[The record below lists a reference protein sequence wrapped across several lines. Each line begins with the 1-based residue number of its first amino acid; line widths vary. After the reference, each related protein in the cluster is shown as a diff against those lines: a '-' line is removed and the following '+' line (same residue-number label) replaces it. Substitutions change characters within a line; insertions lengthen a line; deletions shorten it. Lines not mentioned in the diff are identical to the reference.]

1 MSEMN
6 VGQFVKMIEKEV
18 GHPIY
23 RRIIVQSVKGK
34 KKPRG
39 ERNTMTP
46 EAIGAFRGYDEKC
59 QNKGQEYTD
68 WSVALK
74 HCPGYWLVD
83 CDEKT
88 EKALQSPLIAKLIA
102 DGCYSTETKKGFH
115 FYIKCPDAPTDI
127 TNELDVFK
135 DFQGDFLGRDK
146 GNNVW
151 ETKSRMVEGN
161 HFAEFSWAELSEHI
175 NLPSTAKTSAKDKK
189 KKELKKARVELKK
202 KKQKASVDD
211 DPEGFDDPAPE
222 DAQIKGYL
230 DRINTDKHY
239 DDWLRVGICLFNI
252 YRKKSK
258 GLKFW
263 MEWSQRNTEKN
274 DDDTTEEK
282 YDTFKINHPD
292 PLGWKSLRQMAN
304 TDDPQN
310 IYEEAHKSG
319 GADKLTLLLNKELM
333 FNTNT
338 GEVIRVFLNVGKH
351 EANKWNTFKMP
362 AITQAYMKYTF
373 FITLEDGKKVKT
385 NPAAIWNSNGNRR
398 DVKRIA
404 FDARPDGER
413 DPNIFNI
420 WQGYNVNSEDAQV
433 FDEDDA
439 DAILDHIFNIWCQGN
454 TEHYEYVINWFAH
467 ILQKPWIKIGTLL
480 ALKSDQGAGKG
491 IIFDMIGKIM
501 GSAHYSQ
508 SASMA
513 NITGDFNGGIEGKVL
528 IDLDEAFWGGE
539 VKMMGKMKNLIT
551 ERSQLINKKCKEA
564 YEVENT
570 TAFSIT
576 TNNSLF
582 AGVEK
587 GDRRHMCL
595 NLDNKYAGIETPETR
610 VYIEAVRGA
619 ASGKEVPEKVYG
631 AFAKFLYNVNLDGF
645 RPRKIPRTELL
656 QDQIERGWGSV
667 VRWWKDCLSD
677 GSFGLADYD
686 KQYKNT
692 GANDYNSGQKKTEYD
707 VSMEC
712 YGYIKDLVNGRI
724 VQETYPVKDG
734 VLRMAF
740 RKSCSEL
747 LRDPKMGE
755 TKKQYIERVFTEF
768 PWHQGS
774 SAGIKNPDAF
784 SASSMTPA
792 YYYCGDIVWD
802 GEAQYKMKKK
812 THTLYKGYNPQWLY
826 QQYVEASKTGS
837 VGFSKAET
845 YNTWRKEMAK
855 MWNYKEK
862 KHGAVAGSDKR
873 EKTWEVIEIK
883 HMRVLF
889 NKAQQWEYDWEEGEE
904 IMPEMGGVVE
914 QGHYPGQM
922 GNVGM
927 EDGCMIDDE

>member
-1 MSEMN
+1 
-6 VGQFVKMIEKEV
+6 
-18 GHPIY
+18 
-23 RRIIVQSVKGK
+23 
-34 KKPRG
+34 
-39 ERNTMTP
+39 MTP
-46 EAIGAFRGYDEKC
+46 QAIGAFRGYDEKC
-59 QNKGQEYTD
+59 QNKHQEYTD
-68 WSVALK
+68 WSIALK

-102 DGCYSTETKKGFH
+102 DDCYSTETKKGFH
-115 FYIKCPDAPTDI
+115 YYIKCPDAPTDF

-135 DFQGDFLGRDK
+135 DFQGDLLGRDK

-161 HFAEFSWAELSEHI
+161 HFAEFSWAELSEHLNMDTI
-175 NLPSTAKTSAKDKK
+175 KKTSARDKK
-189 KKELKKARVELKK
+189 KKELKKARIELKK

-211 DPEGFDDPAPE
+211 DPEGFDDPAPA
-222 DAQIKGYL
+222 DAQILGYL
-230 DRINTDKHY
+230 KRINTDKNY
-239 DDWLRVGICLFNI
+239 DEWLRVGICLYNI
-252 YRKKSK
+252 YKGKSI
-258 GLKFW
+258 GRKFW
-263 MEWSQRNTEKN
+263 VEWSARNKKKHDE
-274 DDDTTEEK
+274 DTTEEK
-282 YDTFKINHPD
+282 YMTFKSDHPD

-304 TDDPQN
+304 KDDPQN
-310 IYEEAHKSG
+310 IYEEAYNKGKATG
-319 GADKLTLLLNKELM
+319 GTAADGEDKLTLLMNNEIM

-338 GEVIRVFLNVGKH
+338 GEIIRVFLNVGKH

-362 AITQAYMKYTF
+362 AITQAYIKYTF
-373 FITLEDGKKVKT
+373 YITITEATGETPAVMRKV
-385 NPAAIWNSNGNRR
+385 NPAAIWNSNNNRR

-454 TEHYEYVINWFAH
+454 TEHYDYVINWFAH

-501 GSAHYSQ
+501 GTAHYSQ

-576 TNNSLF
+576 TNNNLF

-619 ASGKEVPEKVYG
+619 GSGKEVPEKIYG
-631 AFAKFLYNVNLDGF
+631 AFAKVLYNVNLDGF

-677 GSFGLADYD
+677 GNFGLPDYD
-686 KQYKNT
+686 QQYKNGDQLSEYST
-692 GANDYNSGQKKTEYD
+692 KKTEYD
-707 VSMEC
+707 VQMET
-712 YGYIKDLVNGRI
+712 YGFIKDKVNGRSE
-724 VQETYPVKDG
+724 VETYQTKVKTLVG
-734 VLRMAF
+734 AY
-740 RKSCSEL
+740 RKSVPVEERES
-747 LRDPKMGE
+747 RKGE
-755 TKKQYIERVFTEF
+755 TKDKYIERVFTNC
-768 PWHQGS
+768 PWSQCAGE
-774 SAGIKNPDAF
+774 GIKIHPEMN
-784 SASSMTPA
+784 TCQEA
-792 YYYCGDIVWD
+792 YECGDVVWQ
-802 GEAQYKMKKK
+802 GETQYEMKEM
-812 THTLYKGYNPQWLY
+812 TSTIYKGYLPRWLY
-826 QQYVEASKTGS
+826 SQYEKASKTGA

-845 YNTWRKEMAK
+845 YNNWRKEMKK
-855 MWNYKEK
+855 MWDYKEK
-862 KHGAVAGSDKR
+862 KHRAVAGTNQR
-873 EKTWEVIEIK
+873 EMTWEVIDIK

-889 NKAQQWEYDWEEGEE
+889 NKAQQWEYDWDEGEE
-904 IMPEMGGVVE
+904 IMPQMGGVV
-914 QGHYPGQM
+914 M
-922 GNVGM
+922 
-927 EDGCMIDDE
+927 